1 MVRSKTFS
9 IFSISTLLVLVTL
22 FLFSSCEASF
32 DGSTAIQEVFA
43 KDLYEEE
50 VYLDKGGLTLT
61 LIQDDSVPETITYY
75 EICFYKLDEGTTE
88 TEPYYSIKYEKPSRL
103 VNIPID
109 YTSIQ
114 RGNWEITVCGYCDK
128 QRTDGSYVE
137 VCRAKYSEQYNEEY
151 YVLENNQAKLTL
163 TLKDVGHVFVSY
175 VCFDETSTV
184 LDSKYLLCLRC
195 NKVFSGDDLETPLE
209 DSDVPEHKL
218 LEGNSIHY
226 DKKDATCGEDGY
238 EEHYEC
244 KLCGLYF
251 SDSACTVMIDKDSV
265 VIPKTGN
272 HTLPNSWEADD
283 SQHWK
288 ECEVC
293 GQVVE
298 NTIANHNEGYLYD
311 NNYHWKGCNIC
322 NYYDESTVVK
332 EPHDYVSIDSDGLHY
347 CECGKYK
354 SSDADTNSGGFEPTQ
369 SDIEPLGHFT
379 GTKEGT
385 TWTFTFV
392 DDNLAYPSKVT
403 YWEVDNINM
412 GTENTLTVNI
422 ATSRQVYILC
432 VFENDNGFGSSYMA
446 VYGSDDSVESK
457 PSREL

>member
-1 MVRSKTFS
+1 MVRSKKFS

-43 KDLYEEE
+43 KDLYEED

-61 LIQDDSVPETITYY
+61 LEQDSSVPETILYY

-88 TEPYYSIKYEKPSRL
+88 TEPSLSMKYENPTRL
-103 VNIPID
+103 VSIPID
-109 YTSIQ
+109 YTAIQ
-114 RGNWEITVCGYCDK
+114 RGNWEITVYGYCDK

-151 YVLENNQAKLTL
+151 YVLENNQAEVTL
-163 TLKDVGHVFVSY
+163 TLKDAGHVFVSY

-184 LDSKYLLCLRC
+184 LDSKYYLCLRC
-195 NKVFSGDDLETPLE
+195 NKVFSSDDFENPL
-209 DSDVPEHKL
+209 DDANIPAHKL
-218 LEGNSIHY
+218 LEGNSIHS
-226 DKKDATCGEDGY
+226 KAKDATCGEDGY
-238 EEHYEC
+238 IEHYEC
-244 KLCGLYF
+244 ELCGLYF
-251 SDSACTVMIDKDSV
+251 SDEDCTVMIDKDSV

-272 HTLPNSWEADD
+272 HTLPNSWEAN
-283 SQHWK
+283 SKQHWK
-288 ECEVC
+288 ECTVC
-293 GQVVE
+293 HQVVE
-298 NTIANHNEGYLYD
+298 STIANHNEGYLIN
-311 NNYHWKGCNIC
+311 NNYHCKGCTTC
-322 NYYDESTVVK
+322 NEPSGVW
-332 EPHDYVSIDSDGLHY
+332 EPHDYELDNRDGLYY
-347 CECGKYK
+347 CSECGHCK

-392 DDNLAYPSKVT
+392 DDNPAYPSTVT
-403 YWEVDNINM
+403 YWAVDNINM

-422 ATSRQVYILC
+422 STSRQVYILC
-432 VFENDNGFGSSYMA
+432 VFKNDNGSGSSYMA

-457 PSREL
+457 PSRE